1 MRQLRSTFTAVLL
14 CAAAVPL
21 VAQAQ
26 AQAQA
31 RAAVTPS
38 AAPTKAAA
46 AQYTIDQFLSP
57 ASPLEVS
64 AAKKAD
70 KLAWVTYE
78 RGMRNVYVAAA
89 PAYKALRI
97 TNFLK
102 DDGIDVGSVR
112 LSDDGSMAIFVRGSG
127 QNREGW
133 VANPS
138 HYPEGGERAVWAAK
152 TDGSGAWRLAVITGT
167 QLGGRGGG
175 SPELSPDGRYAVF
188 VRDGQIFRA
197 STARGAKAAVDT
209 GGVAFIRAWGRQGN
223 PNWSPDGSKLAFV
236 STRDNHAF
244 IGVYDMKSRAVDFIA
259 PSTDVDGSPTWSPDG
274 KRIAFTRRPGT
285 PFGQQ
290 AVVAG
295 APFAQTAATP
305 VPVAGAPA
313 GRAGGRGAGRGA
325 GAAGDSS
332 VATRPS
338 GCAVSA
344 GSFGG
349 GGGGRGGA
357 ANDTTPPLPADGL
370 CRAAFAGGYTMSLW
384 VADVATGKAHEFWHS
399 QPLDR
404 TFGNFNTIAWAG
416 GNVVFGAQT
425 PNDEWDR
432 YYSVNIA
439 ALQAKPVLLTPTDG
453 IINDGVADRTFV
465 TTAVSPDGRTFY
477 YSTNATDIEK
487 RHIWAVPVTGGT
499 PRKISTD
506 DGVEVSPTPLASGK
520 SLAVLY
526 FNAAQPASIGI
537 VPTSGG
543 DTKVVYPTLPKDF
556 PQGAHVTPQIVLTKA
571 PDGMEIHNQLF
582 LPKDMKPGER
592 RPAIVFVH
600 GGPQRQMLPA
610 YHYMQFYHWS
620 YAYNQWLQ
628 SQGYIV
634 LSVNYRAGVGYGNS
648 FRRAPNTQGRGNSEY
663 QDVLAGAKYLQG
675 RADVD
680 PSRVGIWGLSYGG
693 LLTAEALA
701 RNSDVFVAGVDLA
714 GVHIY
719 GSAADTTSL
728 AFRSSAVG
736 HIDTWKS
743 PVFLEQGDD
752 DRNVDFSQMVGLVDL
767 LRAHGVY
774 YELMVTPD
782 DVHES
787 LIHSR
792 WIDIFSRSSDFLHR
806 FVWDKQAAPAA
817 ADNGK

>member
-1 MRQLRSTFTAVLL
+1 MPHLRPSVALAALFVVALPVHAQRTST
-14 CAAAVPL
+14 
-21 VAQAQ
+21 
-26 AQAQA
+26 
-31 RAAVTPS
+31 
-38 AAPTKAAA
+38 AAPVVSTWAP
-46 AQYTIDQFLSP
+46 QYTIDQFLAP

-70 KLAWVTYE
+70 RLAWVTYE
-78 RGMRNVYVAAA
+78 RGLRNVYVASA
-89 PAYKALRI
+89 PAYKAVRI
-97 TNFLK
+97 TSFMK

-112 LSDDGSMAIFVRGSG
+112 LSDDGTMAIFVRGSG
-127 QNREGW
+127 QNHDGW

-138 HYPEGGERAVWAAK
+138 HDPEGGERAVWAAK
-152 TDGSGAWRLAVITGT
+152 TDGSGAWRLGVITGT

-175 SPELSPDGRYAVF
+175 PPELSPDGRYAVF

-197 STARGAKAAVDT
+197 STARSAKTSIDT
-209 GGVAFIRAWGRQGN
+209 GGIPFIKAWGRQGN
-223 PNWSPDGSKLAFV
+223 PQWSPDGSKLAFV
-236 STRDNHAF
+236 STRENHAF
-244 IGVYDMKSRAVDFIA
+244 IGIYDMRSRRVEFLS
-259 PSTDVDGSPTWSPDG
+259 PSTDIDGSPTWSPDG
-274 KRIAFTRRPGT
+274 RRIAFVRRPGT

-295 APFAQTAATP
+295 APFAQTAA
-305 VPVAGAPA
+305 A
-313 GRAGGRGAGRGA
+313 
-325 GAAGDSS
+325 SEH
-332 VATRPS
+332 PS
-338 GCAVSA
+338 GCPAPMAAV
-344 GSFGG
+344 G

-357 ANDTTPPLPADGL
+357 APDTLPVRADGL
-370 CRAAFAGGYTMSLW
+370 CRAAFAGGYTVSFW
-384 VADVATGKAHEFWHS
+384 VADVATGKAHEFWHN

-404 TFGNFNTIAWAG
+404 TFGNINGIAWAG
-416 GNVVFGAQT
+416 DHVVFGAQ
-425 PNDEWDR
+425 PLNDEWDR
-432 YYSVNIA
+432 YYSVRIDDSSGTPA
-439 ALQAKPVLLTPTDG
+439 VLTTTNGL
-453 IINDGVADRTFV
+453 INDGVADRTFV

-487 RHIWAVPVTGGT
+487 RHIWSVPVAGGT
-499 PRKISTD
+499 PKQISTD
-506 DGVEVSPTPLASGK
+506 DGVEVSPTPLASGRN
-520 SLAVLY
+520 LAVLY

-537 VPTSGG
+537 VPVAGG
-543 DTKVVYPTLPKDF
+543 ATRVVYPTLPKDF
-556 PQGAHVTPQIVLTKA
+556 PQSAHVTPQIVLTKA
-571 PDGMEIHNQLF
+571 PDGLAIHNQLF

-634 LSVNYRAGVGYGNS
+634 LSVNYRAGVGYGNA
-648 FRRAPNTQGRGNSEY
+648 FRRAANTQGRGNAEY

-680 PSRVGIWGLSYGG
+680 PTRVGIWGLSYGG

-736 HIDTWKS
+736 HIDTWRS
-743 PVFLEQGDD
+743 PVFLQQGDD

-767 LRAHGVY
+767 LRAYGVY
-774 YELMVTPD
+774 YDLTVTPD

-787 LIHSR
+787 LLHSR
-792 WIDIFSRSSDFLHR
+792 WMDIFGRSSDFLHR
-806 FVWDKQAAPAA
+806 FVWDKQPAPVSTN
-817 ADNGK
+817 NGK

>member
-1 MRQLRSTFTAVLL
+1 MRQPCKLLSLAVLT
-14 CAAAVPL
+14 AAAVPL
-21 VAQAQ
+21 HAQLRSTVASAPIV
-26 AQAQA
+26 APAGT
-31 RAAVTPS
+31 V
-38 AAPTKAAA
+38 AAPP
-46 AQYTIDQFLSP
+46 YTIDQFLSP

-64 AAKKAD
+64 AARKAD
-70 KLAWVTYE
+70 RLAWVTYE
-78 RGMRNVYVAAA
+78 RGLRNVYVASA
-89 PAYKALRI
+89 PAFKPVRI
-97 TNFLK
+97 TNFMK
-102 DDGIDVGSVR
+102 DDGVDVGSVR
-112 LSDDGSMAIFVRGSG
+112 LSDDGTMAIFVRGSG

-138 HYPEGGERAVWAAK
+138 HYPEGGERAVWAAR

-167 QLGGRGGG
+167 QIGGRAG
-175 SPELSPDGRYAVF
+175 SPELSPDGRYVVF

-197 STARGAKAAVDT
+197 STARGAKAAIDT
-209 GGVAFIRAWGRQGN
+209 GGVPFIKEWGRQSN
-223 PNWSPDGSKLAFV
+223 PQWSPDGSKLAFV
-236 STRDNHAF
+236 STRENHAF
-244 IGVYDMKSRAVDFIA
+244 IGLYDMKSHSVAFLS
-259 PSTDVDGSPTWSPDG
+259 PSTDIDGSPTWSPDG
-274 KRIAFTRRPGT
+274 QRIAFIRRPGT

-295 APFAQTAATP
+295 SPFGQAAAPGQI
-305 VPVAGAPA
+305 AGAA
-313 GRAGGRGAGRGA
+313 AQGGA
-325 GAAGDSS
+325 GAAR
-332 VATRPS
+332 AS
-338 GCAVSA
+338 GCPAL
-344 GSFGG
+344 GSGFGRG

-357 ANDTTPPLPADGL
+357 GNDTIPVAADGL
-370 CRAAFAGGYTMSLW
+370 CRAAFAGGYTVSFW
-384 VADVATGKAHEFWHS
+384 VADVATGKAHEFWHNP
-399 QPLDR
+399 PLDR
-404 TFGNFNTIAWAG
+404 TFGNINSIAWAG
-416 GNVVFGAQT
+416 DNVVFGAQ
-425 PNDEWDR
+425 PQNDEWDR
-432 YYSVNIA
+432 YYSVSIA
-439 ALQAKPVLLTPTDG
+439 NSQPKPVLLTTTDG
-453 IINDGVADRTFV
+453 LINDGVADRTFV
-465 TTAVSPDGRTFY
+465 TTAVSPDGKTFF

-487 RHIWAVPVTGGT
+487 RHIWAVPTTGGT
-499 PRKISTD
+499 PKKISTD

-520 SLAVLY
+520 SVAVLY

-537 VPTSGG
+537 VPAAGG
-543 DTKVVYPTLPKDF
+543 ETRVVYPTLPKDF
-556 PQGAHVTPQIVLTKA
+556 PQAAHVTPQIVLTKA
-571 PDGMEIHNQLF
+571 PDGLEIHNQLF

-592 RPAIVFVH
+592 RPAVVFVH
-600 GGPQRQMLPA
+600 GGPARQMLPA

-719 GSAADTTSL
+719 GSATDTTSL

-743 PVFLEQGDD
+743 PVFLQQGDD
-752 DRNVDFSQMVGLVDL
+752 DRNVDFAQMVGLVDL
-767 LRAHGVY
+767 LRSHNIY
-774 YELMVTPD
+774 YELTVTPD

-787 LIHSR
+787 LLHSR
-792 WIDIFSRSSDFLHR
+792 WIDIFSRSSDFLRR
-806 FVWDKQAAPAA
+806 FVWDKQAPPMTTS
-817 ADNGK
+817 NGK

>member
-1 MRQLRSTFTAVLL
+1 MPTLRRSLALLALATPVVPLHAQLRASDGAS
-14 CAAAVPL
+14 P
-21 VAQAQ
+21 
-26 AQAQA
+26 
-31 RAAVTPS
+31 RVTPLSS
-38 AAPTKAAA
+38 ATAP
-46 AQYTIDQFLSP
+46 QYTIDQFLSP

-64 AAKKAD
+64 AARKAD
-70 KLAWVTYE
+70 RLAWVTYE
-78 RGMRNVYVAAA
+78 RGMRNVYVASA
-89 PAYKALRI
+89 PGFKATRI
-97 TNFLK
+97 TSFMK

-112 LSDDGSMAIFVRGSG
+112 LSDNGRIAIFVRGSA
-127 QNREGW
+127 QNHEGW

-138 HYPEGGERAVWAAK
+138 HYPEGGERAVWAAR
-152 TDGSGAWRLAVITGT
+152 TDGSGAWRLGVITGT

-188 VRDGQIFRA
+188 VRDGQIFRV
-197 STARGAKAAVDT
+197 STARGAKSAMDT

-223 PNWSPDGSKLAFV
+223 PQWSPDGGKLAFV
-236 STRDNHAF
+236 SSRDNHAF
-244 IGVYDMKSRAVDFIA
+244 IGVYDMQTRAVQFLA
-259 PSTDVDGSPTWSPDG
+259 PSTDMDGSPTWSSDG
-274 KRIAFTRRPGT
+274 TRIAFIRRPGT

-295 APFAQTAATP
+295 APFAQAAPTP
-305 VPVAGAPA
+305 AAR
-313 GRAGGRGAGRGA
+313 RADRGA
-325 GAAGDSS
+325 GAGTEGAAPAAG
-332 VATRPS
+332 PS
-338 GCAVSA
+338 GCPAPA
-344 GSFGG
+344 QGF

-357 ANDTTPPLPADGL
+357 NADSIPQPADGL
-370 CRAAFAGGYTMSLW
+370 CRAAFAGGYTLSFW
-384 VADVATGKAHEFWHS
+384 VADVATGKAHELWHN

-404 TFGNFNTIAWAG
+404 TFANVNGLTWAG
-416 GNVVFGAQT
+416 DRLVFGAQ
-425 PNDEWDR
+425 PAKDEWDR
-432 YYSVNIA
+432 YYSLSMANP
-439 ALQAKPVLLTPTDG
+439 QATPVLLTTTDG
-453 IINDGVADRTFV
+453 LINDGVADRTFT
-465 TTAVSPDGRTFY
+465 TTALSPDGRMLY

-487 RHIWAVPVTGGT
+487 RHIWAVPTAGGT
-499 PRKISTD
+499 PKKISTD
-506 DGVEVSPTPLASGK
+506 DGVVVSPTPLASGT

-543 DTKVVYPTLPKDF
+543 NTRVVYPTLPKDF
-556 PQGAHVTPQIVLTKA
+556 PVAAHVTPQIVLTKA
-571 PDGMEIHNQLF
+571 PDGLEIHNQLF
-582 LPKDMKPGER
+582 LPKDLKPGEK

-634 LSVNYRAGVGYGNS
+634 LSVNYRAGVGYGNA
-648 FRRAPNTQGRGNSEY
+648 FRRAPNTQGRGNAEY

-680 PSRVGIWGLSYGG
+680 PTRIGIWGLSYGG

-719 GSAADTTSL
+719 GSAQDTTSL

-736 HIDTWKS
+736 HIDTWRS
-743 PVFLEQGDD
+743 PVFLQQGDD

-767 LRAHGVY
+767 LRAHNVY
-774 YELMVTPD
+774 YELTVTPD

-787 LIHSR
+787 LLHSR
-792 WIDIFSRSSDFLHR
+792 WLDIFARSSDFLHR
-806 FVWDKQAAPAA
+806 FVWDRQTAPVST
-817 ADNGK
+817 NSGR